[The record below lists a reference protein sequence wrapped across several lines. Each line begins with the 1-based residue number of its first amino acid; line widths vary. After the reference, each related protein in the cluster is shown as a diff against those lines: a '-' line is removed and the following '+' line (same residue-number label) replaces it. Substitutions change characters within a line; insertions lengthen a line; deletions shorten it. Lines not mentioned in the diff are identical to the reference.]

1 MGLELYTQPSQF
13 TNGLS
18 ATTFFANSAT
28 INVVDITI
36 SELSGFNVTGNTS
49 ISGNL
54 YVTQNITSDSI
65 TVSTLR
71 ALSGVINVLDIEQ
84 VELSG
89 FLVTGNVT
97 VSGRVNASSG
107 VFESLTAKD
116 IAIAG
121 GNLGQIIVDSLSGYP
136 GNIVVGQ
143 LQANF
148 LTAGDAFVHTLTADE
163 IFVNSLTAT
172 RFMAGT
178 NNRIES
184 SANNSYIIG
193 DNILAA
199 VSGFTYVNN
208 LSVTGSIRVIGD
220 VTSKNINNISI
231 SLGAG
236 DQESNLAIGVSA
248 LQLNSL
254 GTGNIA
260 IGRNALARTTTGLF
274 SATLIRAGSGYQTT
288 PIVTVSGGNPTIT
301 ATISAIL
308 ATSIFQLSSF
318 PTFPLSAL
326 SADPNY
332 SSSLSAITAFN
343 GVISQLIITNRGGG
357 YTGTPVITFS
367 GGDFPSQIIGF
378 LPASAFPVMNTASN
392 NIALGFNAGSTISTG
407 EDNLLMGTDAG
418 REIVTGE
425 RNTIIGN
432 YNAAYPDSNN
442 NIILG
447 YNNDLR
453 NYSNVILIGNYL
465 TATKSNFAFMSALNV
480 GQLEADRV
488 SFAQNLIVSN
498 QGVSAT
504 SIIVTALTAISAT
517 IRNFDAVVDTAQINR
532 TGAIS
537 GQVIYYDGNRWLPA
551 FQVSQFPGT
560 RLHDFQLTSYDT
572 GFNVITADT
581 SYCGVAA
588 NVSVTGVDINDSIWK
603 ITRLKYNDAGIV
615 YETGVLANQ
624 KWTQRYTL
632 GYIIIPT
639 S

>member
-65 TVSTLR
+65 TVSNLR
-71 ALSGVINVLDIEQ
+71 ALSGVINVLDIAQ

-89 FLVTGNVT
+89 FLVTGNMT

-136 GNIVVGQ
+136 GNVVVGQ

-148 LTAGDAFVHTLTADE
+148 LTAGNAFVHTLTADE

-208 LSVTGSIRVIGD
+208 LSVTGNIRVIGD
-220 VTSKNINNISI
+220 VTSKNLNNISI

-236 DQESNLAIGVSA
+236 EQESNLAVGVSA

-274 SATLIRAGSGYQTT
+274 SATLIRSGSGYQTT
-288 PIVTVSGGNPTIT
+288 PVVTVSGGGNPTIT
-301 ATISAIL
+301 ASISAIL
-308 ATSIFQLSSF
+308 STSIFQLSSF

-326 SADPNY
+326 SADPNF
-332 SSSLSAITAFN
+332 STSLSAITAFN
-343 GVISQLIITNRGGG
+343 GVVSSLIILNRGAG
-357 YTGTPVITFS
+357 YTGTAAIVFS
-367 GGDFPSQIIGF
+367 GGNFPNQRIEF
-378 LPASAFPVMNTASN
+378 LPASAFPVINTASN
-392 NIALGFNAGSTISTG
+392 NIAIGFNAGSTISTG
-407 EDNLLMGTDAG
+407 SDNLLMGTDAG
-418 REIVTGE
+418 RDIVTGE
-425 RNTIIGN
+425 RNTIIGS
-432 YNAAYPDSNN
+432 YNVAYPTSNN

-447 YNNDLR
+447 YNNDLKE
-453 NYSNVILIGNYL
+453 YSNVILIGNYL
-465 TATKSNFAFMSALNV
+465 TATKSNFAFISSLNV
-480 GQLEADRV
+480 KLLEV
-488 SFAQNLIVSN
+488 ENGSFGGNLTIAP
-498 QGVSAT
+498 GFVSA
-504 SIIVTALTAISAT
+504 SSFLVNSMTAISAR
-517 IRNFDAVVDTAQINR
+517 ILN
-532 TGAIS
+532 
-537 GQVIYYDGNRWLPA
+537 YDGTIAVNQIEPSNAVDGQAIL
-551 FQVSQFPGT
+551 FQDGVWYPGNVIGQFPGT

-581 SYCGVAA
+581 SYCGVAPSGF
-588 NVSVTGVDINDSIWK
+588 NVNDARWRI
-603 ITRLKYNDAGIV
+603 IRLKYNSGGLV
-615 YETGVLANQ
+615 YEQGITVNTA
-624 KWTQRYTL
+624 WSARYIASYFL
-632 GYIIIPT
+632 F
-639 S
+639 